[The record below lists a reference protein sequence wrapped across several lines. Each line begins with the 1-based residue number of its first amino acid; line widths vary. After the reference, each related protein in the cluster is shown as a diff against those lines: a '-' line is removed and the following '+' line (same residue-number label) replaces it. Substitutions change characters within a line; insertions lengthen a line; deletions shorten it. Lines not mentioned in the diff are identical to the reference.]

1 MLGRTPTETI
11 GFGGM
16 GTMTRK
22 LKELIERAE
31 AWPEEAQAEL
41 IELGLE
47 IEAEQRGVYHASP
60 EEIEAIDQALGE
72 VQRRGDVRQASRGT
86 LTAK

>member
-1 MLGRTPTETI
+1 
-11 GFGGM
+11 M

-47 IEAEQRGVYHASP
+47 IEAEQRGVYHASS

-72 VQRRGDVRQASRGT
+72 VQRGEVMSEEDVEAMF
-86 LTAK
+86 AKLREA